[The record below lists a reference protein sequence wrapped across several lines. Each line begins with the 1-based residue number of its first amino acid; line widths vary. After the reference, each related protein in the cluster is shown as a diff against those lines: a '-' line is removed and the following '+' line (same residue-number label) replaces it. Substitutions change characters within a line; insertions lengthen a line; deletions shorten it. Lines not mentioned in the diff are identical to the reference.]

1 MVREL
6 DGGEGRVNRVLQQQL
21 LLRPG
26 RIPLPEAIS
35 LRETLARPRILLP
48 RILQLGGD
56 ATDASKP
63 RADSLKGV
71 LLGSVWIVLCVPVRV
86 ELTAAGQRIEHL
98 REIVLVISVALK
110 FCHINS
116 P

>member
-35 LRETLARPRILLP
+35 LGEILARPRILLP

-63 RADSLKGV
+63 RADSLKGAQ
-71 LLGSVWIVLCVPVRV
+71 LGSVWIVLCVPVWV
-86 ELTAAGQRIEHL
+86 ELTTAGQRLGHL
-98 REIVLVISVALK
+98 RAIGLVISVPLA
-110 FCHINS
+110 FRHINA
-116 P
+116 